1 MIALPIITNLIAICS
16 SYSPKIRYHSV
27 AVHNEADSRTLN
39 TSVREYILEMIEGLS
54 QMADQIDDY
63 RLAESLKLVVYDY
76 RLPGGMGGSQV
87 GID

>member
-1 MIALPIITNLIAICS
+1 
-16 SYSPKIRYHSV
+16 V